1 MLHAWHD
8 YITDHEGDQ
17 EDELSMEDLQE
28 TTARIHTL
36 LDAEAALVKRLQL
49 WDVRYLGYKCGKFPR
64 VGHQIIVI
72 NPT

>member
-36 LDAEAALVKRLQL
+36 LDAEAALVKRLQ
-49 WDVRYLGYKCGKFPR
+49 WP
-64 VGHQIIVI
+64 
-72 NPT
+72 